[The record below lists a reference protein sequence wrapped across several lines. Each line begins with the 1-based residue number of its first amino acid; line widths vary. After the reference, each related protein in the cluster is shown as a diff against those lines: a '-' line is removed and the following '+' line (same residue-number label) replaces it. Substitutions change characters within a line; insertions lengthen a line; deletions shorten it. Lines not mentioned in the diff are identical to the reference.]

1 MKLKAGEPMIIL
13 TMLIIVIMLLMWLG
27 LASLGVQFSDTIG

>member
-1 MKLKAGEPMIIL
+1 MIIL

-27 LASLGVQFSDTIG
+27 SPVLACSFLTR